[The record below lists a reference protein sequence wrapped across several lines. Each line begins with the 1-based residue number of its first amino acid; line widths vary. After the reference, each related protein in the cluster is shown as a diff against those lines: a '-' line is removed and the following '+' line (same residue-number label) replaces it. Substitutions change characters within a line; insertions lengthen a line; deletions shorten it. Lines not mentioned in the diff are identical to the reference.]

1 MARKISYYRR
11 KADRL
16 MQEWGHRTYKQCMVC
31 GRELS
36 CLHHYYPKSKSSVL
50 RYDEDNLIPICNGC
64 HLQHHT
70 GNPNIHNTVNKIK
83 GEKWL
88 KRLTQKKETHIK
100 INIGYYKKI
109 IEKYKSKES

>member
-1 MARKISYYRR
+1 MAKKISYYRR

-16 MQEWGHRTYKQCMVC
+16 LQEWGRRIYKKCLIC
-31 GRELS
+31 GGKLS
-36 CLHHYYPKSKSSVL
+36 CLHHYYPKSKSSSL
-50 RYDEDNLIPICNGC
+50 RYNKDNLIPICNGC

-88 KRLTQKKETHIK
+88 KRLTQKKETHTK
-100 INIGYYKKI
+100 INKKYYEKI
-109 IEKYKSKES
+109 IEDLSEDN